1 MLRRLWRKIFGGF
14 GEDVAS
20 ASLRAAGYEILARN
34 FRGCGGEV
42 DIIARKGGVLVM
54 VEVKTRNTC
63 CYGAPEE
70 AVDPAKAR
78 KIARCA
84 LYYQQSKGLGGLP
97 VRLDI
102 VAITARGEG
111 EEPEVRIIEN
121 ALELGEL

>member
-1 MLRRLWRKIFGGF
+1 MLRRLWRKVFGRL

-20 ASLRAAGYEILARN
+20 ASLRAAGYAILARN
-34 FRGCGGEV
+34 FRGLGGEV
-42 DIIARKGGVLVM
+42 DIIARKDGVLVM
-54 VEVKTRNTC
+54 VEVKARSSLRF
-63 CYGAPEE
+63 GAPEE
-70 AVDPAKAR
+70 AVDPGKAR

-84 LYYQQSKGLGGLP
+84 LEYQQRKGLGGLP

-102 VAITARGEG
+102 VAITARGED

>member
-1 MLRRLWRKIFGGF
+1 MLRRLWRKVFGRL

-20 ASLRAAGYEILARN
+20 ASLRAAGYAILARN

-42 DIIARKGGVLVM
+42 DIIARKDGVLVM
-54 VEVKTRNTC
+54 VEVKARSSLLF
-63 CYGAPEE
+63 GAPEE

-84 LYYQQSKGLGGLP
+84 LEYRQRKGLGGLP

-102 VAITARGEG
+102 VAITARGED